1 MSHELL
7 DSDKLI
13 AWLRQQPPEE
23 EYIWSDPVFCLMGR
37 YITDVGTPAD
47 LYAYSEMP
55 AYREIAE
62 TKPWTFGAAL
72 QRAEA
77 LKQLPS
83 PPLSITH
90 ERVAAL
96 PGRSADGDPADGWAG
111 RETPRLPSP
120 DRVG

>member
-1 MSHELL
+1 MPSELL

-13 AWLRQQPPEE
+13 AWLRQQPADE
-23 EYIWSDPVFCLMGR
+23 EYQWSDPVKCLMGR

-55 AYREIAE
+55 HYHEIAE

-77 LKQLPS
+77 FRELA
-83 PPLSITH
+83 PPAPVLQI
-90 ERVAAL
+90 E
-96 PGRSADGDPADGWAG
+96 
-111 RETPRLPSP
+111 
-120 DRVG
+120 DRHAEVVQE

>member
-7 DSDKLI
+7 DADKLI
-13 AWLRQQPPEE
+13 AWLRQQPPDE

-62 TKPWTFGAAL
+62 VKPWTFGAAL

-77 LKQLPS
+77 LKQLPA
-83 PPLSITH
+83 PALQITH
-90 ERVAAL
+90 QEADDADRPRQREAEHLPAL
-96 PGRSADGDPADGWAG
+96 SELRTQA
-111 RETPRLPSP
+111 
-120 DRVG
+120 